1 MAGSAI
7 SLEWGQRAV
16 GVYLHFEL
24 REECGPCLLGELA
37 GVVGRVKRVRSK
49 ASPQSPQLRRVKC
62 HESSLHR
69 ALCPYDLKS

>member
-1 MAGSAI
+1 
-7 SLEWGQRAV
+7 
-16 GVYLHFEL
+16 
-24 REECGPCLLGELA
+24 
-37 GVVGRVKRVRSK
+37 VGRVKRVRSK